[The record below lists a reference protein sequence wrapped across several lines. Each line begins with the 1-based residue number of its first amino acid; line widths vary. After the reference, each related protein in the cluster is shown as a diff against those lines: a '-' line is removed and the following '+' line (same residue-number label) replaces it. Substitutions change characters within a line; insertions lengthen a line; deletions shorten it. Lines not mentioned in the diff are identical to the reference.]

1 MDLDLPAA
9 VDAATK
15 AGMALAPKEENI
27 ITPPE
32 DTRSW
37 QGTEHGNFNGMDAA
51 KAAKG
56 EDDSFGRRCVRK
68 AASLAQAALHA
79 LVLFVLHA
87 PIKCLGVSAQ
97 VEWGNAFRSYAL
109 LSEGSLLRNMAC
121 VALSRVAYE
130 PCEALHRL
138 IWFLCD
144 QMQSV
149 TGLKG
154 GMSRGAAVHMAL
166 SVALLFGKEIFA
178 GDLVALS
185 LIEAVQT
192 VLGVQALCAFA
203 ARNCS
208 YHSGEALQKLVE
220 FWKSMDADS
229 SKEAV
234 VSILGASFTLV
245 KNAAVPMLMI
255 SQCGWCP
262 QTGWP
267 VFAAAACFVSY
278 PEITMQGMARFA
290 VSELHRFF
298 AYCKIVHCGQSG
310 QKPEG
315 VGVMQFF
322 LDLAGRLPVMCEN
335 KIFGIHGHTNV
346 VLGSTVCM
354 APLLDESVE
363 RDLLMGA
370 GVGVFGTLDLL
381 NDKVLRTVYD
391 LLKRAPFITGDH
403 GIIKVLF
410 GQEQKWKCGP
420 LWK

>member
-1 MDLDLPAA
+1 MNLAEA

-15 AGMALAPKEENI
+15 AGMALPEKEEDI

-87 PIKCLGVSAQ
+87 PTKCLGVSAQ

-185 LIEAVQT
+185 VLEAVQD
-192 VLGVQALCAFA
+192 VLGVTALCAYA
-203 ARNCS
+203 AQNTS
-208 YHSGEALQKLVE
+208 FHSGQVR
-220 FWKSMDADS
+220 SRVRSSTSRVDAHANRRDRLDG
-229 SKEAV
+229 V
-234 VSILGASFTLV
+234 V
-245 KNAAVPMLMI
+245 
-255 SQCGWCP
+255 
-262 QTGWP
+262 
-267 VFAAAACFVSY
+267 
-278 PEITMQGMARFA
+278 R
-290 VSELHRFF
+290 
-298 AYCKIVHCGQSG
+298 
-310 QKPEG
+310 
-315 VGVMQFF
+315 
-322 LDLAGRLPVMCEN
+322 
-335 KIFGIHGHTNV
+335 
-346 VLGSTVCM
+346 
-354 APLLDESVE
+354 DE
-363 RDLLMGA
+363 
-370 GVGVFGTLDLL
+370 
-381 NDKVLRTVYD
+381 
-391 LLKRAPFITGDH
+391 
-403 GIIKVLF
+403 
-410 GQEQKWKCGP
+410 
-420 LWK
+420 

>member
-1 MDLDLPAA
+1 MNLAEA

-15 AGMALAPKEENI
+15 AGMALPEKEEDI

-87 PIKCLGVSAQ
+87 PTKCLGVSAQ

-178 GDLVALS
+178 GDPVAL
-185 LIEAVQT
+185 LVLEAVQD

-203 ARNCS
+203 ARNTS

-220 FWKSMDADS
+220 FWKSMDTDS

-255 SQCGWCP
+255 AQCGWCP
-262 QTGWP
+262 ETGWP
-267 VFAAAACFVSY
+267 VFAATACFVGY
-278 PEITMQGMARFA
+278 AEITMQGMARFA

-381 NDKVLRTVYD
+381 NDKVLRAIYD
-391 LLKRAPFITGDH
+391 LLKRAPFITGDQ
-403 GIIKVLF
+403 GIIEVLF
-410 GQEQKWKCGP
+410 GPEQKWKLGP

>member
-1 MDLDLPAA
+1 MRFAAA

-15 AGMALAPKEENI
+15 AGMALPPKDEDI

-32 DTRSW
+32 DSNAWKR
-37 QGTEHGNFNGMDAA
+37 TEHGNFNGMDAA
-51 KAAKG
+51 KAARG
-56 EDDSFGRRCVRK
+56 EDDSAGMRCVRK
-68 AASLAQAALHA
+68 AASLAQSALHA
-79 LVLFVLHA
+79 LVLFVLYA

-97 VEWGNAFRSYAL
+97 VEWGNANRSYAL

-121 VALSRVAYE
+121 VALSRVAYV
-130 PCEALHRL
+130 PYEALHRL
-138 IWFLCD
+138 LWFLCD
-144 QMQSV
+144 QMKIV
-149 TGLKG
+149 KPGF
-154 GMSRGAAVHMAL
+154 SRGAAVHFSL

-185 LIEAVQT
+185 VLEAVQN
-192 VLGVQALCAFA
+192 VLGVTALCAYA
-203 ARNCS
+203 AKNTS
-208 YHSGEALQKLVE
+208 YHSGEAVLKLAE
-220 FWKSMDADS
+220 FWKKLDADS

-262 QTGWP
+262 ETGWP
-267 VFAAAACFVSY
+267 VFAATACFVGY
-278 PEITMQGMARFA
+278 AEITMQGMARFA

-298 AYCKIVHCGQSG
+298 AYCKIVHCDQSG

-335 KIFGIHGHTNV
+335 KLFGINGHTNV

-354 APLLDESVE
+354 APLLDASVE
-363 RDLLMGA
+363 RNFLMGA

-381 NDKVLRTVYD
+381 NDKVLRAIYD
-391 LLKRAPFITGDH
+391 LLKRAPFITGDQ
-403 GIIKVLF
+403 GIIDVLF
-410 GQEQKWKCGP
+410 GQEQKWKPGP
-420 LWK
+420 LWQ